1 MKFACLKATKGGDF
15 RDPSF
20 ATNWA
25 QAVSAGIPVG
35 AHHFFTQCKSAKH
48 QAGNFLATVPPL
60 ENPLP
65 SVIDAE
71 HRGPCAKGTPQ
82 FDPATEIAVFLD
94 VVQAQAGCCPIIY
107 GRPEFNSAY
116 LSQSFRNERF
126 WVRSSF
132 VTPYLRKAEWVFW
145 QYHKSGRRSGVT
157 GPVDLNVFRGTP
169 ETFAYFIKTA
179 NCFAAKP

>member
-65 SVIDAE
+65 PVIDAE

-94 VVQAQAGCCPIIY
+94 VVQAQAGCRPIIY